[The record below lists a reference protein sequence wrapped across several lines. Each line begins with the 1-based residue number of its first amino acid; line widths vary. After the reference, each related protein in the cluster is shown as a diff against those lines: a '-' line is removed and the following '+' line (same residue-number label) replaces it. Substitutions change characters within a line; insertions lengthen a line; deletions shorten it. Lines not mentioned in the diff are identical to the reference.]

1 MGSLKRIRGDGKT
14 VRAVF
19 SRTSTDRRSV
29 AIQTLPGVAN
39 NELPEVRLKAMNEAT
54 MKQFMPIFV
63 ERLKSNLVK
72 LNVGHEGDLDDSI
85 RAKSEQSAGGGV
97 VGTLRFNFYGRF
109 TDWGVGKGTS
119 LLELQTGVALRAGRM
134 NSRRKPKPWFGP
146 QFAHELQR
154 LHELAAQNTQ
164 QVLAEL
170 AEQMNVTVEIKL

>member
-19 SRTSTDRRSV
+19 SRNATERRSV
-29 AIQTLPGVAN
+29 GSQTLPGVAN
-39 NELPEVRLKAMNEAT
+39 NELPEIRLRALNEET

-63 ERLKSNLVK
+63 ERLKANLVE
-72 LNVGHEGDLDDSI
+72 LNIGHEGDLDDSL
-85 RAKSEQSAGGGV
+85 RAKSEQSSAGV

-154 LHELAAQNTQ
+154 LRELAAQNTQ
-164 QVLAEL
+164 LVLAEL